1 MTTQIAALALLAL
14 AAPAAHAQLFK
25 CVQGGKT
32 VYQDAPC
39 ADTAKQSTVRAP
51 SAGAAAAPAPA
62 ESKAASPGAPAA
74 PAATVAAATGNAV
87 DVVAGFT
94 ICSERVPNFARKYTD
109 AYEGWK
115 ARNAG
120 AVSRLSNEPDAS
132 QLDAR
137 MRQERE
143 RPASESI
150 AERCADVATIV
161 QPRTEAGLPK
171 VVQ

>member
-1 MTTQIAALALLAL
+1 MRPARIAALAFLVVASS
-14 AAPAAHAQLFK
+14 ANAQLFK

-39 ADTAKQSTVRAP
+39 DDAAKQSTVRAP
-51 SAGAAAAPAPA
+51 S
-62 ESKAASPGAPAA
+62 PGAPPPPPPAA
-74 PAATVAAATGNAV
+74 AGKAATPGAPPAATPAAASGDALET
-87 DVVAGFT
+87 VAGFT

-115 ARNAG
+115 MRNAA
-120 AVSRLSNEPDAS
+120 AVGRLGNEPDAS
-132 QLDAR
+132 RLDAR
-137 MRQERE
+137 LREERA

-150 AERCADVATIV
+150 AERCADIATTV
-161 QPRTEAGLPK
+161 QPPREAGTPR